1 MKQKVINI
9 SKRNDLNIKEKY
21 DLIEELQNEFNRFC
35 GETKK
40 RLTAHYTY
48 CPYCKTYYRNN
59 TWEIEYFSRR
69 EQVYDNGNC
78 SIDSCTAAVLKTI
91 DIPYV
96 RKTCPTGHVIE
107 ERANDKD
114 SNLV

>member
-1 MKQKVINI
+1 MKQQVINI
-9 SKRNDLNIKEKY
+9 SKRKDLNVKEKY
-21 DLIEELQNEFNRFC
+21 DLIEELQNDFNKFC

-59 TWEIEYFSRR
+59 TWEYEYYIDRQ
-69 EQVYDNGNC
+69 QVYDNGN
-78 SIDSCTAAVLKTI
+78 SSLDSCSAAVLKTI

-107 ERANDKD
+107 EPTNENN
-114 SNLV
+114 NLE